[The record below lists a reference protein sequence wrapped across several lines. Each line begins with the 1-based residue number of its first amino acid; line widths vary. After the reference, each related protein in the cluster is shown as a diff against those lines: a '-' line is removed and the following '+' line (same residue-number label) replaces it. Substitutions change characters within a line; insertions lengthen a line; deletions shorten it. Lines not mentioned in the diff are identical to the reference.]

1 MLKPGI
7 WGHRALLISAA
18 QVETGH
24 AFRVPWLL
32 ARDFQPCE
40 NYYYLLGDGDIY
52 YLLGD
57 GNIVYNKG

>member
-1 MLKPGI
+1 
-7 WGHRALLISAA
+7 LISAA
-18 QVETGH
+18 HVETGH

-32 ARDFQPCE
+32 ARDFQPYE
-40 NYYYLLGDGDIY
+40 NCY